1 LVKVS
6 DEIVQLIIKQGNVV
20 LVGSGEWLHRKP
32 GETIQVT
39 YNMPAIVQSEY
50 LKRVQAKASLV
61 QPELDFLFQF

>member
-1 LVKVS
+1 
-6 DEIVQLIIKQGNVV
+6 
-20 LVGSGEWLHRKP
+20 VGSGEWLHRKP